1 MWSCL
6 IDFPEHSAHAKTHAN
21 ASHTA
26 YKTAL
31 SQATKDLLPTD
42 PVRLAVSY
50 SFAMFA
56 KDVLNSPT
64 KSYHLIQCAI
74 EDAAA
79 YTAAHP
85 HENFSSESQNEIQ
98 KLRNK
103 LESWMNASA
112 SP

>member
-6 IDFPEHSAHAKTHAN
+6 IDFPEHTAHAKTHAN

-31 SQATKDLLPTD
+31 SQAAKDLSPMNPL
-42 PVRLAVSY
+42 RLAVSY

-64 KSYHLIQCAI
+64 KSYHLVQRAI

-79 YTAAHP
+79 YTATHP
-85 HENFSSESQNEIQ
+85 REQPSSESQKEVQ

-103 LESWMNASA
+103 LESWRSASA

>member
-6 IDFPEHSAHAKTHAN
+6 VDFPEHSAHAKTHAN

-31 SQATKDLLPTD
+31 SQATQDLLPMD

-56 KDVLNSPT
+56 KDVLKSPT
-64 KSYHLIQCAI
+64 KPYHLLQRAI

-85 HENFSSESQNEIQ
+85 HEKFSSESQKEVQ

-103 LESWMNASA
+103 LESWRNAFT

>member
-1 MWSCL
+1 M
-6 IDFPEHSAHAKTHAN
+6 
-21 ASHTA
+21 
-26 YKTAL
+26 
-31 SQATKDLLPTD
+31 D

-56 KDVLNSPT
+56 KDVLKSPT
-64 KSYHLIQCAI
+64 KSYHLVQRAI
-74 EDAAA
+74 EEAAS

-85 HENFSSESQNEIQ
+85 HENFSPESQKEVQ

-103 LESWMNASA
+103 LELWRNAST